1 MVYAYI
7 RVSTD
12 KQTVENQRF
21 EIDNFCKARKIR
33 IGRYIEETVSGMK
46 AVDKRELGLLIRKMK
61 EGDTLIASEISRL
74 GRRLL
79 EVMSILK
86 MLMDKKVNVITVK
99 EHFELG
105 DNLQSHV
112 IAFAFSLASEI
123 ERSLISQRTKEAL
136 ARRKAMGQKL
146 GRKAGGS
153 NRTHKLDG
161 HKELIRT
168 MVEYGYNKAEICRK
182 VGCTYG
188 TLEKHL
194 RCEGLTVH
202 VQSRHRAHPVKEC
215 LGKVAS
221 DKPAYRK
228 KKRKIVILSDSDRAI
243 HVERKAAAWQ
253 HGRGVR
259 CDESVPVPPILQE
272 PAAKFRTTVYHHI
285 LFEHEK
291 NIVRMLKEG
300 YSKAYIARCLDCNIK
315 TLDAHLVRMGIKL
328 VWE

>member
-1 MVYAYI
+1 MIYAYI

-12 KQTVENQRF
+12 RQTVENQRY
-21 EIDNFCKARKIR
+21 EIDNFCKARQIKIN
-33 IGRYIEETVSGMK
+33 RYIEETVSGMK
-46 AVDKRELGLLIRKMK
+46 SVDKRELGTLIRKMK
-61 EGDTLIASEISRL
+61 KDDTLVASEISRL

-79 EVMSILK
+79 EVMAVLK

-136 ARRKAMGQKL
+136 ARRRAMGQKL

-153 NRTHKLDG
+153 NRRHKLDE
-161 HKELIRT
+161 KAELIRA
-168 MVEYGYNKAEICRK
+168 MADYGYTKSEICRK
-182 VGCTYG
+182 VGCQYG

-194 RCEGLTVH
+194 AREGLTVRAAPRCRP
-202 VQSRHRAHPVKEC
+202 RHLREADASACRKFRNR
-215 LGKVAS
+215 KV
-221 DKPAYRK
+221 
-228 KKRKIVILSDSDRAI
+228 VILNESDRPA
-243 HVERKAAAWQ
+243 HVERAAAVWQ
-253 HGRGVR
+253 YNRELRRDGAAAMPAIAR
-259 CDESVPVPPILQE
+259 E
-272 PAAKFRTTVYHHI
+272 PAAKLRAASYHHM

-291 NIVRMLKEG
+291 SIVRMLKKG
-300 YSKAYIARCLDCNIK
+300 YSKAYIARYFGCNIK
-315 TLDAHLVRMGIKL
+315 TLDAHLVRMGIKF